1 MKTISLSPLAHI
13 HKKGFFGDYEKKHD
27 ESLIKISEIKNLSIV
42 QIVQYKNSSVLPKD
56 LIIEGLNLNTEI
68 LSVNSNNDTRILWC
82 GPKNWLLIS
91 SKKELLNSINEKFK
105 ESDFAITDLS
115 HSKTII
121 QIEGKNSK
129 EILKKGSPFNF
140 NELVKNKCVNTL
152 YNGISVTVDMIDE
165 NPEKIRLFVLRS
177 FGESFYHSITDSSLE
192 FGYKNI

>member
-1 MKTISLSPLAHI
+1 ML
-13 HKKGFFGDYEKKHD
+13 F
-27 ESLIKISEIKNLSIV
+27 
-42 QIVQYKNSSVLPKD
+42 
-56 LIIEGLNLNTEI
+56 
-68 LSVNSNNDTRILWC
+68 R
-82 GPKNWLLIS
+82 
-91 SKKELLNSINEKFK
+91 
-105 ESDFAITDLS
+105 S